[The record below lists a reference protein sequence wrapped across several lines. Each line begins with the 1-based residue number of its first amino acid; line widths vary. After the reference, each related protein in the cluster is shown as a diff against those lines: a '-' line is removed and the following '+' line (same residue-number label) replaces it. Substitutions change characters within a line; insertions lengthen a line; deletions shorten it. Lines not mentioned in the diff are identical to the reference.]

1 MDIYT
6 IDCHVKGKI
15 ITLDE
20 STLPPE
26 WPVGDNTGYYI
37 RFVFEDDVWSP
48 YTLKTARFI
57 HEGEYDDV
65 LFEGDTCEIPLSIL
79 KGGLIDVGLF
89 AGSLKTTTVARIT
102 IKPSV
107 LDKDGPPA
115 DPPPEVYAQ
124 LVKMVTEIRD
134 NPVSD
139 EKIAE
144 AVRQHMETNP
154 PISITT
160 ITQSD
165 IEGS

>member
-1 MDIYT
+1 MDAYT
-6 IDCHVKGKI
+6 IDFHVKGRI

-26 WPVGDNTGYYI
+26 WPVGDNTGYFA
-37 RFVFEDDVWSP
+37 RFVFEDGEWSEFK
-48 YTLKTARFI
+48 YKTARFI
-57 HEGEYDDV
+57 HEGEHEDMV
-65 LFEGDTCEIPLSIL
+65 FEGDTCEIPLSII
-79 KGGLIDVGLF
+79 KGGLVDVGLF
-89 AGSLKTTTVARIT
+89 AGNQQATTMARMPVR
-102 IKPSV
+102 PSV

-124 LVKMVTEIRD
+124 LVEMIKEIRD
-134 NPVSD
+134 KAVSD
-139 EKIAE
+139 EEIAE
-144 AVRQHMETNP
+144 AVRKYMEANP